1 VDEDK
6 KMKQEQQL
14 KTETTPKLQKEKSS
28 DVKRKDNN

>member
-6 KMKQEQQL
+6 KMKQEQL